1 MKRKLLSALLA
12 FCMVL
17 TILPGTAMA
26 ANYWQNLSRSEAAQ
40 VANSMLNRTA
50 KEDLVLIYT
59 HSSAST
65 AAYANYAEENQIKVS
80 CYSGSESFNEMFSLL
95 KDYEWGTSVSFPMIA
110 AYNGVTRSYE
120 TITGQGNMAAFEAL
134 LDKVG
139 IPSDSGAASSQP
151 LYSSNAGAQ
160 NYLGYAGQWA
170 QPVKSHLYE
179 NAVGGVTRVE
189 YYGDTVIVE
198 DYDSSYRFLSR
209 KEIPLELPIW
219 GGFFAGEN
227 ANFLIFGKENP
238 SQSDSAEVIRVVK
251 YSKDWQRQGSYSLN
265 GANTTV
271 PFDAGSVRCTELNGD
286 LYVRTCHE
294 MYTSKDGKNHQS
306 NMTVVVRE
314 SDMSLKE
321 AHYAVISGR
330 PDNYTSHSFNQ
341 FILTDNSGKVVMV
354 DHGDAYSRA
363 IVIAQYGGGSSNIL
377 DIPGA
382 TGANATGASV
392 GGLAE
397 TSSGYVTAYTY
408 DGVGTGT
415 NSSPRNIYLAYT
427 SKDGLKNSTPVSV
440 TTTKARYSNPVLAP
454 TGLNGGY
461 LLWNDANG
469 TLCYTTYSVDGSV
482 GNTQTASGLLS
493 DCQPI
498 SHDGKMVWYTTNN
511 SAPVFYT
518 LDSSGVKAINP
529 ATAEKATPVVQAND
543 ITVTVGETL
552 PEITGTA
559 TFNGSS
565 VPGTW
570 NFVGEA
576 PSTAEAKVFEN
587 VNVKFV
593 PNDKDTYNE
602 AKTTINVTI
611 NAAPVE
617 KVTPVVEAN
626 DITATLG
633 DTLTITGTAKDGEKD
648 VAGTWKFVDVAPNTV
663 GTHSDVKVEFI
674 PDDTDAYNKAEDTI
688 TVTIN
693 AAPVEKV
700 TPVVEAND
708 ITATLGDTLT
718 ITGTAKDGEKDVSG
732 TWSFVD
738 AAPNTAGTH
747 ENVKV
752 KFTPDNTAAYN
763 EVETSITVTINA
775 APVEKVTP
783 VVEANDITA
792 TLGDTLTITGTAKDG
807 EKDVSG
813 TWSFV
818 DAAPNTA
825 GTHENVKV
833 KFTPDNTTAYNEVET
848 SITVTIN
855 AAPVEKVTPIVS
867 ANDITVTL
875 GNALTITGTAKDG
888 DKTVS
893 GTWSF
898 VDAAP
903 NTVGTHENVKVR
915 FTPTNT
921 AAYNVAETTITVTI
935 NAAPVDPTTPIVTVD
950 DISVP
955 YGVTVKDSDIRGT
968 SNVPGVWSFVGTVP
982 TAVGS
987 HRVTVRFTPNDTA
1000 AYKSVDR
1007 VITLRIY
1014 AVDHGDITDWVN
1026 FPHNDVI
1033 GRPVSNLV
1041 AEVVDWI
1048 FNQYGVRFAAAD
1060 FNVYV
1065 NEYSVNLA
1073 SIVRNDTRYV
1083 LHFNGNAADN
1093 AEFERLFNSRRTLT
1107 FGVERES
1114 GEEYYIA
1121 LDKMENGQVIA
1132 NTRYAESG
1140 ARVTLSVHPDSGYEL
1155 DTLEVTDVRGRTV
1168 TLRDLEDGRY
1178 SFTMPSNRVTVE
1190 ATFKAVKEERPS
1202 LPGPDHTAQNP
1213 HDEIFTG
1220 LGTPGISG
1228 IVLNPAAMPFTDV
1241 HGPDWFYNHV
1251 EYMWKHYLMSG
1262 TTENRFDPNLTTSR
1276 AMIWTIMARMNN
1288 VRTDINP
1295 GSTWYEK
1302 GMLWAMERGITDG
1315 SNAMGDITREQLATM
1330 LWRNAGSPIAGGDL
1344 SRFSDAD
1351 SVSAY
1356 ALNAVRW
1363 AASNGILSGI
1373 NGRIEPQGTAT
1384 RAQVAAMVAR
1394 YGDKVVR

>member
-1 MKRKLLSALLA
+1 MKKRLLSALLV

-26 ANYWQNLSRSEAAQ
+26 AGLPPAETDYWKNLTKDESSDLLATAIKKTAQENFIFVFYGETGCPYSSNYVPQFATFA
-40 VANSMLNRTA
+40 T
-50 KEDLVLIYT
+50 
-59 HSSAST
+59 
-65 AAYANYAEENQIKVS
+65 ENQIKAYGHANPKGNGYWPQGITQLLGKNSVS
-80 CYSGSESFNEMFSLL
+80 YPAVITYNAATKQAKADDSATIDKFVALLEDNGLFESGSSTDPSGYKKSGSLSMEKLSQQEIKNLLASAPLNNDTDVFEVEPTLSPCTTGRVKPAAIQAATDRLTALRKLAGLPGVTMDTALNENAQYGAVLMAILGKITHYPPKPSGVDDYFYEQGSEAAGSSNLFAGVNLTHSVDGFMDDTDVSNIDRVGHRRWQLNPVLSKVGFGYARNTNSSYGQYVTEKVHDKSGAYVDYDFVGWPASGNFPSGQLFFESNTA
-95 KDYEWGTSVSFPMIA
+95 WSVSLNPGKYSAPSQSAIT
-110 AYNGVTRSYE
+110 VTLTRDSDNRKWTFSGSSYS
-120 TITGQGNMAAFEAL
+120 
-134 LDKVG
+134 
-139 IPSDSGAASSQP
+139 PSDSGD
-151 LYSSNAGAQ
+151 YF
-160 NYLGYAGQWA
+160 
-170 QPVKSHLYE
+170 
-179 NAVGGVTRVE
+179 
-189 YYGDTVIVE
+189 IV
-198 DYDSSYRFLSR
+198 DNQ
-209 KEIPLELPIW
+209 
-219 GGFFAGEN
+219 GFGIN
-227 ANFLIFGKENP
+227 NCIIFRP
-238 SQSDSAEVIRVVK
+238 SGI
-251 YSKDWQRQGSYSLN
+251 
-265 GANTTV
+265 T
-271 PFDAGSVRCTELNGD
+271 
-286 LYVRTCHE
+286 
-294 MYTSKDGKNHQS
+294 
-306 NMTVVVRE
+306 
-314 SDMSLKE
+314 
-321 AHYAVISGR
+321 
-330 PDNYTSHSFNQ
+330 
-341 FILTDNSGKVVMV
+341 
-354 DHGDAYSRA
+354 
-363 IVIAQYGGGSSNIL
+363 
-377 DIPGA
+377 
-382 TGANATGASV
+382 
-392 GGLAE
+392 
-397 TSSGYVTAYTY
+397 TY
-408 DGVGTGT
+408 DG
-415 NSSPRNIYLAYT
+415 LYT
-427 SKDGLKNSTPVSV
+427 VEITGLKDRKGNAVDFAYQVNFFDLKDSPAPQPTDISTATVTVTPDSMEYTGSAFTPAVSV
-440 TTTKARYSNPVLAP
+440 T
-454 TGLNGGY
+454 LNGTT
-461 LLWNDANG
+461 LKAG
-469 TLCYTTYSVDGSV
+469 TDYTVAY
-482 GNTQTASGLLS
+482 
-493 DCQPI
+493 
-498 SHDGKMVWYTTNN
+498 TNN
-511 SAPVFYT
+511 IEV
-518 LDSSGVKAINP
+518 G
-529 ATAEKATPVVQAND
+529 TA
-543 ITVTVGETL
+543 TVTVTGKGNY
-552 PEITGTA
+552 TGTA
-559 TFNGSS
+559 TA
-565 VPGTW
+565 
-570 NFVGEA
+570 NF
-576 PSTAEAKVFEN
+576 
-587 VNVKFV
+587 
-593 PNDKDTYNE
+593 
-602 AKTTINVTI
+602 TIT
-611 NAAPVE
+611 AAPVE
-617 KVTPVVEAN
+617 KVTPTVEAN

-648 VAGTWKFVDVAPNTV
+648 VAGTWKFVDEAPNTV

-752 KFTPDNTAAYN
+752 KFTPDNTTAYN

-783 VVEANDITA
+783 V
-792 TLGDTLTITGTAKDG
+792 
-807 EKDVSG
+807 
-813 TWSFV
+813 
-818 DAAPNTA
+818 
-825 GTHENVKV
+825 
-833 KFTPDNTTAYNEVET
+833 
-848 SITVTIN
+848 
-855 AAPVEKVTPIVS
+855 VS

-1262 TTENRFDPNLTTSR
+1262 TSENRFDPNLTTSR

-1302 GMLWAMERGITDG
+1302 GMLWAMEKGITDG

-1330 LWRNAGSPIAGGDL
+1330 LWRNAGSPAAGGDL
-1344 SRFSDAD
+1344 SRFSDAG

-1363 AASNGILSGI
+1363 AAGNGILSGI

-1384 RAQVAAMVAR
+1384 RAQVAAMIAR
-1394 YGDKVVR
+1394 YGDKIVR

>member
-1 MKRKLLSALLA
+1 MKKRLLSALLV

-26 ANYWQNLSRSEAAQ
+26 AEANRGYFGSKLSSPGQTVYDALCQNIEKIATGETINIPLKKLMGSEIKTDAELNALKESVPAARRAFDADRPDVFWSNGIMTYGTYIADDEGNIYNEYYHNREYIVGATVKMPIGVSWSSGGRSVSTDRAAVSSK
-40 VANSMLNRTA
+40 VASIVADA
-50 KEDLVLIYT
+50 KKQSTKVDQLKYAHDWLTSHNAYNK
-59 HSSAST
+59 T
-65 AAYANYAEENQIKVS
+65 AADTPNYIKTDCTPWTAISALDIDSNLAPV
-80 CYSGSESFNEMFSLL
+80 CEGYSHAF
-95 KDYEWGTSVSFPMIA
+95 KMICD
-110 AYNGVTRSYE
+110 G
-120 TITGQGNMAAFEAL
+120 L
-134 LDKVG
+134 G
-139 IPSDSGAASSQP
+139 IPCVLVSGKANGGAHMWTYVQLGGNWYAVDVTFDDPIMPGGGDSNGRDTYFLVGRNTKVNGNQTFADTHKNDDALSYPTLAAE
-151 LYSSNAGAQ
+151 
-160 NYLGYAGQWA
+160 
-170 QPVKSHLYE
+170 K
-179 NAVGGVTRVE
+179 
-189 YYGDTVIVE
+189 
-198 DYDSSYRFLSR
+198 YD
-209 KEIPLELPIW
+209 
-219 GGFFAGEN
+219 
-227 ANFLIFGKENP
+227 P
-238 SQSDSAEVIRVVK
+238 S
-251 YSKDWQRQGSYSLN
+251 
-265 GANTTV
+265 TV
-271 PFDAGSVRCTELNGD
+271 P
-286 LYVRTCHE
+286 
-294 MYTSKDGKNHQS
+294 
-306 NMTVVVRE
+306 
-314 SDMSLKE
+314 
-321 AHYAVISGR
+321 
-330 PDNYTSHSFNQ
+330 
-341 FILTDNSGKVVMV
+341 
-354 DHGDAYSRA
+354 
-363 IVIAQYGGGSSNIL
+363 
-377 DIPGA
+377 
-382 TGANATGASV
+382 
-392 GGLAE
+392 
-397 TSSGYVTAYTY
+397 
-408 DGVGTGT
+408 
-415 NSSPRNIYLAYT
+415 
-427 SKDGLKNSTPVSV
+427 TPVDV
-440 TTTKARYSNPVLAP
+440 
-454 TGLNGGY
+454 
-461 LLWNDANG
+461 
-469 TLCYTTYSVDGSV
+469 
-482 GNTQTASGLLS
+482 
-493 DCQPI
+493 
-498 SHDGKMVWYTTNN
+498 
-511 SAPVFYT
+511 
-518 LDSSGVKAINP
+518 
-529 ATAEKATPVVQAND
+529 
-543 ITVTVGETL
+543 
-552 PEITGTA
+552 
-559 TFNGSS
+559 
-565 VPGTW
+565 
-570 NFVGEA
+570 
-576 PSTAEAKVFEN
+576 TAEAQDIEVTLPATVTNADIKGTAKTADGTVVAGHWEF
-587 VNVKFV
+587 VDTIPTAAGVHDVKVKFV
-593 PNDKDTYNE
+593 PTDLTSYNVAEDTI
-602 AKTTINVTI
+602 KVTI

-617 KVTPVVEAN
+617 KITPVVNAD

-1083 LHFNGNAADN
+1083 LYFNGNAADN
-1093 AEFERLFNSRRTLT
+1093 AVFENLFNSRRTLT

-1190 ATFKAVKEERPS
+1190 ATFMAVKEERPS

-1262 TTENRFDPNLTTSR
+1262 TSENRFDPNLTTSR

-1330 LWRNAGSPIAGGDL
+1330 LWRNAGSPITGGDL

-1363 AASNGILSGI
+1363 ASSNGILSGI

>member
-26 ANYWQNLSRSEAAQ
+26 AGLPPAETDYWKNLSLDASNDLLATAINKTAQENFVFIFYGLDGGNGAATSVPQ
-40 VANSMLNRTA
+40 
-50 KEDLVLIYT
+50 
-59 HSSAST
+59 
-65 AAYANYAEENQIKVS
+65 YANFTAQNQIKSYGYALPAGGYWPNGITELLGKNEGIYLPVVVTYNAATKKALAGDRLS
-80 CYSGSESFNEMFSLL
+80 MDTFVALLEDSDLYESGSSTDPSGYKKSGSLSMEKLSQQEIKNLLASAPLNNDTNVFEVEPTLSPCTTGRVKPAAIQAATDRLTALRKLAGLPGVTMDTALNENAQYGAVLL
-95 KDYEWGTSVSFPMIA
+95 AVLGYLEHEPAKPAGMDDAFYKQGYEATSTSNLAAGNNMTHSVDGLMDDSDSSNIDRLGHRRWQLNPALSKVGFGYARNTNSRYGQYVTEKVYDTSGAYVDYDFVGWPASGDFPSGQLFFEPHTAWSVSLNPGKYSAPSQSAIT
-110 AYNGVTRSYE
+110 VTLTRDSDNRKWTFSGSNYS
-120 TITGQGNMAAFEAL
+120 
-134 LDKVG
+134 
-139 IPSDSGAASSQP
+139 PSDSG
-151 LYSSNAGAQ
+151 
-160 NYLGYAGQWA
+160 
-170 QPVKSHLYE
+170 
-179 NAVGGVTRVE
+179 E
-189 YYGDTVIVE
+189 YFIV
-198 DYDSSYRFLSR
+198 DNQ
-209 KEIPLELPIW
+209 
-219 GGFFAGEN
+219 GFGIDNCIVFR
-227 ANFLIFGKENP
+227 P
-238 SQSDSAEVIRVVK
+238 SGI
-251 YSKDWQRQGSYSLN
+251 
-265 GANTTV
+265 T
-271 PFDAGSVRCTELNGD
+271 
-286 LYVRTCHE
+286 
-294 MYTSKDGKNHQS
+294 
-306 NMTVVVRE
+306 
-314 SDMSLKE
+314 
-321 AHYAVISGR
+321 
-330 PDNYTSHSFNQ
+330 
-341 FILTDNSGKVVMV
+341 
-354 DHGDAYSRA
+354 
-363 IVIAQYGGGSSNIL
+363 
-377 DIPGA
+377 
-382 TGANATGASV
+382 
-392 GGLAE
+392 
-397 TSSGYVTAYTY
+397 TY
-408 DGVGTGT
+408 DG
-415 NSSPRNIYLAYT
+415 LYT
-427 SKDGLKNSTPVSV
+427 VEIEGLKDRKGNAVDFAYQVNFFDLKDSPAPQPTDISAATVTVTPDSMEYTGSAFTPAVSV
-440 TTTKARYSNPVLAP
+440 T
-454 TGLNGGY
+454 LNGTT
-461 LLWNDANG
+461 LKAG
-469 TLCYTTYSVDGSV
+469 TDYTVAY
-482 GNTQTASGLLS
+482 
-493 DCQPI
+493 
-498 SHDGKMVWYTTNN
+498 TNN
-511 SAPVFYT
+511 IEVGT
-518 LDSSGVKAINP
+518 
-529 ATAEKATPVVQAND
+529 ATVN
-543 ITVTVGETL
+543 GNY
-552 PEITGTA
+552 TGTA
-559 TFNGSS
+559 TA
-565 VPGTW
+565 
-570 NFVGEA
+570 NF
-576 PSTAEAKVFEN
+576 
-587 VNVKFV
+587 
-593 PNDKDTYNE
+593 
-602 AKTTINVTI
+602 TIT
-611 NAAPVE
+611 AAPVE
-617 KVTPVVEAN
+617 KVTPAVEAN

-648 VAGTWKFVDVAPNTV
+648 VAGTWKFVDEAPNTV

-674 PDDTDAYNKAEDTI
+674 PDDTDAYNKAEDT
-688 TVTIN
+688 
-693 AAPVEKV
+693 
-700 TPVVEAND
+700 
-708 ITATLGDTLT
+708 
-718 ITGTAKDGEKDVSG
+718 
-732 TWSFVD
+732 
-738 AAPNTAGTH
+738 
-747 ENVKV
+747 
-752 KFTPDNTAAYN
+752 
-763 EVETSITVTINA
+763 ITVTINA

-921 AAYNVAETTITVTI
+921 AAYNVAETIITVTI

-950 DISVP
+950 DISAP

-1048 FNQYGVRFAAAD
+1048 FNQYGVRFTAAD

-1065 NEYSVNLA
+1065 NEYPVNLA

-1083 LHFNGNAADN
+1083 LQFNGNAADN

-1228 IVLNPAAMPFTDV
+1228 IVLNPASMPFTDV

>member
-1 MKRKLLSALLA
+1 MA
-12 FCMVL
+12 
-17 TILPGTAMA
+17 ILGKITHYPPKPSGVDD
-26 ANYWQNLSRSEAAQ
+26 YFYEQGSEAAGSSNLFAG
-40 VANSMLNRTA
+40 VNL
-50 KEDLVLIYT
+50 T
-59 HSSAST
+59 HSVDGFMDDTDVSNIDRVGHRRWQLNPVLSKVGFGYARNTNSSYGQYVTEKVHDKSGAYVDYDFVGWPASGNFPSGQLFFESNTAWSVSLNPGKYSAPSQSAIT
-65 AAYANYAEENQIKVS
+65 VTLTRDSDNRKWTF
-80 CYSGSESFNEMFSLL
+80 SGS
-95 KDYEWGTSVSFPMIA
+95 
-110 AYNGVTRSYE
+110 SYS
-120 TITGQGNMAAFEAL
+120 
-134 LDKVG
+134 
-139 IPSDSGAASSQP
+139 PSDSGD
-151 LYSSNAGAQ
+151 YFTVNDGAFGI
-160 NYLGYAGQWA
+160 N
-170 QPVKSHLYE
+170 
-179 NAVGGVTRVE
+179 NC
-189 YYGDTVIVE
+189 I
-198 DYDSSYRFLSR
+198 
-209 KEIPLELPIW
+209 
-219 GGFFAGEN
+219 
-227 ANFLIFGKENP
+227 IFRP
-238 SQSDSAEVIRVVK
+238 SGI
-251 YSKDWQRQGSYSLN
+251 
-265 GANTTV
+265 T
-271 PFDAGSVRCTELNGD
+271 
-286 LYVRTCHE
+286 
-294 MYTSKDGKNHQS
+294 
-306 NMTVVVRE
+306 
-314 SDMSLKE
+314 
-321 AHYAVISGR
+321 
-330 PDNYTSHSFNQ
+330 
-341 FILTDNSGKVVMV
+341 
-354 DHGDAYSRA
+354 
-363 IVIAQYGGGSSNIL
+363 
-377 DIPGA
+377 
-382 TGANATGASV
+382 
-392 GGLAE
+392 
-397 TSSGYVTAYTY
+397 TY
-408 DGVGTGT
+408 DG
-415 NSSPRNIYLAYT
+415 LYT
-427 SKDGLKNSTPVSV
+427 VEIEGLKDRKGNAVDFAYQVNFFDLKDSPAPQPTDISAATVTVTPDSMEYTGSAFTPAVSV
-440 TTTKARYSNPVLAP
+440 T
-454 TGLNGGY
+454 LNGTT
-461 LLWNDANG
+461 LKAG
-469 TLCYTTYSVDGSV
+469 TDYTVAY
-482 GNTQTASGLLS
+482 
-493 DCQPI
+493 
-498 SHDGKMVWYTTNN
+498 TNN
-511 SAPVFYT
+511 IEV
-518 LDSSGVKAINP
+518 G
-529 ATAEKATPVVQAND
+529 TA
-543 ITVTVGETL
+543 TVTVTGNGNY
-552 PEITGTA
+552 TGTA
-559 TFNGSS
+559 TA
-565 VPGTW
+565 
-570 NFVGEA
+570 NF
-576 PSTAEAKVFEN
+576 
-587 VNVKFV
+587 
-593 PNDKDTYNE
+593 
-602 AKTTINVTI
+602 TIT
-611 NAAPVE
+611 AAPVE
-617 KVTPVVEAN
+617 KVTPAVEAN

-648 VAGTWKFVDVAPNTV
+648 VAGTWKFVDEAPNTV

-718 ITGTAKDGEKDVSG
+718 ITGTAKDGEKDV
-732 TWSFVD
+732 
-738 AAPNTAGTH
+738 A
-747 ENVKV
+747 
-752 KFTPDNTAAYN
+752 
-763 EVETSITVTINA
+763 
-775 APVEKVTP
+775 
-783 VVEANDITA
+783 
-792 TLGDTLTITGTAKDG
+792 
-807 EKDVSG
+807 G

-1093 AEFERLFNSRRTLT
+1093 AVFENLFNSRRTLT

-1121 LDKMENGQVIA
+1121 LEKSDNGQVIA

-1155 DTLEVTDVRGRTV
+1155 DTLEVIDVRGRTL

-1178 SFTMPSNRVTVE
+1178 SFTMPSCRVTVE
-1190 ATFKAVKEERPS
+1190 ATFKTVKEDRPS

-1213 HDEIFTG
+1213 HNEIFTG

-1262 TTENRFDPNLTTSR
+1262 TSENRFDPNLTTSR

-1330 LWRNAGSPIAGGDL
+1330 LWRNAGSPITGGDL

-1363 AASNGILSGI
+1363 ASSNGILSGI

>member
-1 MKRKLLSALLA
+1 MKKRLLSALLV

-26 ANYWQNLSRSEAAQ
+26 AGLPPAETDYWKNLSLDASSNLLATAIDKTAQ
-40 VANSMLNRTA
+40 ENFVFIFYRADGSNGADTSVP
-50 KEDLVLIYT
+50 K
-59 HSSAST
+59 
-65 AAYANYAEENQIKVS
+65 YANFTAQNQIKSYGYAYPKDGYWPNGITELLGKNEGIYLPVVVTYNAATKKALAGDRLS
-80 CYSGSESFNEMFSLL
+80 MDTFVALLEDSDLYESGSSTDPSGYKKSGSLSMEKLSQQEIKNLLASAPLNNDTNVFEVEPTLSPCTTGRVKPAAIQAATDRLTALRKLAGLPGVTMDTALNENAQYGAVLL
-95 KDYEWGTSVSFPMIA
+95 AVLGYLEHEPAKPAGMDDAFYKQGYEATSTSNLAAGNNMTHSVDGLMDDSDSSNIDRLGHRRWQLNPALSKVGFGYARNTNSRYGQYVTEKVFDTSGAYVDYDFVGWPASGDFPSGQLFFEPHTAWSVSLNPGKYSAPSQSAIT
-110 AYNGVTRSYE
+110 VTLTRDSDNRKWTFSGSNYS
-120 TITGQGNMAAFEAL
+120 
-134 LDKVG
+134 
-139 IPSDSGAASSQP
+139 PSDSGEYFIVDNQGFGIDNCIVFRPSGITEYDG
-151 LYSSNAGAQ
+151 LYTVEIAG
-160 NYLGYAGQWA
+160 LKDRKG
-170 QPVKSHLYE
+170 
-179 NAVGGVTRVE
+179 NAVNFAYQVNFF
-189 YYGDTVIVE
+189 DLK
-198 DYDSSYRFLSR
+198 DSPAPQPTD
-209 KEIPLELPIW
+209 I
-219 GGFFAGEN
+219 
-227 ANFLIFGKENP
+227 
-238 SQSDSAEVIRVVK
+238 SA
-251 YSKDWQRQGSYSLN
+251 
-265 GANTTV
+265 A
-271 PFDAGSVRCTELNGD
+271 
-286 LYVRTCHE
+286 
-294 MYTSKDGKNHQS
+294 
-306 NMTVVVRE
+306 
-314 SDMSLKE
+314 
-321 AHYAVISGR
+321 
-330 PDNYTSHSFNQ
+330 
-341 FILTDNSGKVVMV
+341 
-354 DHGDAYSRA
+354 
-363 IVIAQYGGGSSNIL
+363 
-377 DIPGA
+377 
-382 TGANATGASV
+382 
-392 GGLAE
+392 
-397 TSSGYVTAYTY
+397 
-408 DGVGTGT
+408 
-415 NSSPRNIYLAYT
+415 
-427 SKDGLKNSTPVSV
+427 
-440 TTTKARYSNPVLAP
+440 
-454 TGLNGGY
+454 
-461 LLWNDANG
+461 
-469 TLCYTTYSVDGSV
+469 
-482 GNTQTASGLLS
+482 
-493 DCQPI
+493 
-498 SHDGKMVWYTTNN
+498 
-511 SAPVFYT
+511 
-518 LDSSGVKAINP
+518 
-529 ATAEKATPVVQAND
+529 
-543 ITVTVGETL
+543 TVTVTPDSMEYTGSAFTPAVTVTL
-552 PEITGTA
+552 NGTTLTAGTDYTVAYTNNIEVGTATVTVTGKGNYTGTA
-559 TFNGSS
+559 TA
-565 VPGTW
+565 
-570 NFVGEA
+570 NF
-576 PSTAEAKVFEN
+576 
-587 VNVKFV
+587 
-593 PNDKDTYNE
+593 
-602 AKTTINVTI
+602 TIT
-611 NAAPVE
+611 AAPVE
-617 KVTPVVEAN
+617 KVTPTVEAN

-648 VAGTWKFVDVAPNTV
+648 VAGTWKFVDEAPNTV

-718 ITGTAKDGEKDVSG
+718 ITGTAKDGEKDV
-732 TWSFVD
+732 
-738 AAPNTAGTH
+738 A
-747 ENVKV
+747 
-752 KFTPDNTAAYN
+752 
-763 EVETSITVTINA
+763 
-775 APVEKVTP
+775 
-783 VVEANDITA
+783 
-792 TLGDTLTITGTAKDG
+792 
-807 EKDVSG
+807 G

>member
-648 VAGTWKFVDVAPNTV
+648 V
-663 GTHSDVKVEFI
+663 
-674 PDDTDAYNKAEDTI
+674 
-688 TVTIN
+688 
-693 AAPVEKV
+693 
-700 TPVVEAND
+700 
-708 ITATLGDTLT
+708 
-718 ITGTAKDGEKDVSG
+718 
-732 TWSFVD
+732 
-738 AAPNTAGTH
+738 
-747 ENVKV
+747 
-752 KFTPDNTAAYN
+752 
-763 EVETSITVTINA
+763 
-775 APVEKVTP
+775 
-783 VVEANDITA
+783 
-792 TLGDTLTITGTAKDG
+792 
-807 EKDVSG
+807 SG

>member
-1 MKRKLLSALLA
+1 MKKRLLSALLV

-26 ANYWQNLSRSEAAQ
+26 AGLPPAETDYWKNLTKDESSDLLATAINKTAQENFIFVFYGETGCPYSSNYVPQFATFA
-40 VANSMLNRTA
+40 T
-50 KEDLVLIYT
+50 
-59 HSSAST
+59 
-65 AAYANYAEENQIKVS
+65 ENQIKAYGHANPKGNGYWPQGITQLLGKNSVS
-80 CYSGSESFNEMFSLL
+80 YPAVITYNAATKQAKADDSATIDKFVALLEDNGLYESGSSTDPSGYKKSGSLSMEKLSQQEIKNLLASAPLNNDTNVFDVEPTLSPCTTGRVKPAAIQVATARLTALRKLAGLPGVTMDTALNENAQYGAVLMAILGEITHYPPKPSGVDDYFYEQGSEAAGSSNLFAGVNLTHSVDGFMDDTDVSNIDRVGHRRWQLNPVLSKVGFGYARNANSRFGQYVTEKVHDASGAYVDYDFVGWPASGNFPSGQLFFESNTA
-95 KDYEWGTSVSFPMIA
+95 WSVSLNPGKYSAPSQSAIT
-110 AYNGVTRSYE
+110 VTLTRNSDNRKWTFSGSSYS
-120 TITGQGNMAAFEAL
+120 
-134 LDKVG
+134 
-139 IPSDSGAASSQP
+139 PSDSGD
-151 LYSSNAGAQ
+151 YFTVN
-160 NYLGYAGQWA
+160 N
-170 QPVKSHLYE
+170 KS
-179 NAVGGVTRVE
+179 
-189 YYGDTVIVE
+189 YGINNC
-198 DYDSSYRFLSR
+198 
-209 KEIPLELPIW
+209 I
-219 GGFFAGEN
+219 
-227 ANFLIFGKENP
+227 IFRP
-238 SQSDSAEVIRVVK
+238 SGI
-251 YSKDWQRQGSYSLN
+251 
-265 GANTTV
+265 T
-271 PFDAGSVRCTELNGD
+271 
-286 LYVRTCHE
+286 
-294 MYTSKDGKNHQS
+294 
-306 NMTVVVRE
+306 
-314 SDMSLKE
+314 
-321 AHYAVISGR
+321 
-330 PDNYTSHSFNQ
+330 
-341 FILTDNSGKVVMV
+341 
-354 DHGDAYSRA
+354 
-363 IVIAQYGGGSSNIL
+363 
-377 DIPGA
+377 
-382 TGANATGASV
+382 
-392 GGLAE
+392 
-397 TSSGYVTAYTY
+397 TY
-408 DGVGTGT
+408 DG
-415 NSSPRNIYLAYT
+415 LYT
-427 SKDGLKNSTPVSV
+427 VEITGLKDRKGNAVDFAYQVNFFDLKDSPAPQPTDISTATVTVTPDSMEYTGSAFTPAVSV
-440 TTTKARYSNPVLAP
+440 T
-454 TGLNGGY
+454 LNGTT
-461 LLWNDANG
+461 LKAG
-469 TLCYTTYSVDGSV
+469 TDYTVAY
-482 GNTQTASGLLS
+482 
-493 DCQPI
+493 
-498 SHDGKMVWYTTNN
+498 TNN
-511 SAPVFYT
+511 IEV
-518 LDSSGVKAINP
+518 G
-529 ATAEKATPVVQAND
+529 TA
-543 ITVTVGETL
+543 TVTVTGKGNY
-552 PEITGTA
+552 TGTA
-559 TFNGSS
+559 TA
-565 VPGTW
+565 
-570 NFVGEA
+570 NF
-576 PSTAEAKVFEN
+576 
-587 VNVKFV
+587 
-593 PNDKDTYNE
+593 
-602 AKTTINVTI
+602 TIT
-611 NAAPVE
+611 AAPVE
-617 KVTPVVEAN
+617 KVTPTVEAN

-648 VAGTWKFVDVAPNTV
+648 VAGTWKFVDEAPNTV

-718 ITGTAKDGEKDVSG
+718 ITGTAKDGEKDV
-732 TWSFVD
+732 
-738 AAPNTAGTH
+738 A
-747 ENVKV
+747 
-752 KFTPDNTAAYN
+752 
-763 EVETSITVTINA
+763 
-775 APVEKVTP
+775 
-783 VVEANDITA
+783 
-792 TLGDTLTITGTAKDG
+792 
-807 EKDVSG
+807 G

-855 AAPVEKVTPIVS
+855 AAPVEKVTPVVS

-1007 VITLRIY
+1007 VITLRID

-1083 LHFNGNAADN
+1083 LYFNGNAADN
-1093 AEFERLFNSRRTLT
+1093 AVFENLFNSRRTLT

-1121 LDKMENGQVIA
+1121 LEKSDNGQVIA

-1155 DTLEVTDVRGRTV
+1155 DTLEVIDVRGRTL

-1178 SFTMPSNRVTVE
+1178 SFTMPSCRVTVE
-1190 ATFKAVKEERPS
+1190 ATFKTVKEDRPS

-1213 HDEIFTG
+1213 HNEIFTG

-1344 SRFSDAD
+1344 RRFSDAD

>member
-1 MKRKLLSALLA
+1 MKKRLLSALLV

-26 ANYWQNLSRSEAAQ
+26 AEANRGYFGSKLSSPGQTVYDALCQNIEKIATGETINIPLKKLMGSEIKTDAELNALKESVPAARRAFDADRPDVFWSNGIMTYGTYIADDEGNIYNEYYHNREYIVGATVKMPIGVSWSSGGRSVSTDRAAVSSK
-40 VANSMLNRTA
+40 VASIVADA
-50 KEDLVLIYT
+50 KKQSTKVDQLKYAHDWLTSHNAYNK
-59 HSSAST
+59 T
-65 AAYANYAEENQIKVS
+65 AADTPNYIKTDCTPWTAISALDIDSNLAPV
-80 CYSGSESFNEMFSLL
+80 CEGYSHAF
-95 KDYEWGTSVSFPMIA
+95 KMICD
-110 AYNGVTRSYE
+110 G
-120 TITGQGNMAAFEAL
+120 L
-134 LDKVG
+134 G
-139 IPSDSGAASSQP
+139 IPCVLVSGKANGGAHMWTYVQLGGNWYAVDVTFDDPIMPGGGDSNGRDTYFLVGRNTKVNGNQTFADTHKNDDALSYPTLAAE
-151 LYSSNAGAQ
+151 
-160 NYLGYAGQWA
+160 
-170 QPVKSHLYE
+170 K
-179 NAVGGVTRVE
+179 
-189 YYGDTVIVE
+189 
-198 DYDSSYRFLSR
+198 YD
-209 KEIPLELPIW
+209 
-219 GGFFAGEN
+219 
-227 ANFLIFGKENP
+227 P
-238 SQSDSAEVIRVVK
+238 S
-251 YSKDWQRQGSYSLN
+251 
-265 GANTTV
+265 TV
-271 PFDAGSVRCTELNGD
+271 P
-286 LYVRTCHE
+286 
-294 MYTSKDGKNHQS
+294 
-306 NMTVVVRE
+306 
-314 SDMSLKE
+314 
-321 AHYAVISGR
+321 
-330 PDNYTSHSFNQ
+330 
-341 FILTDNSGKVVMV
+341 
-354 DHGDAYSRA
+354 
-363 IVIAQYGGGSSNIL
+363 
-377 DIPGA
+377 
-382 TGANATGASV
+382 
-392 GGLAE
+392 
-397 TSSGYVTAYTY
+397 
-408 DGVGTGT
+408 
-415 NSSPRNIYLAYT
+415 
-427 SKDGLKNSTPVSV
+427 TPVDV
-440 TTTKARYSNPVLAP
+440 
-454 TGLNGGY
+454 
-461 LLWNDANG
+461 
-469 TLCYTTYSVDGSV
+469 
-482 GNTQTASGLLS
+482 
-493 DCQPI
+493 
-498 SHDGKMVWYTTNN
+498 
-511 SAPVFYT
+511 
-518 LDSSGVKAINP
+518 
-529 ATAEKATPVVQAND
+529 
-543 ITVTVGETL
+543 
-552 PEITGTA
+552 
-559 TFNGSS
+559 
-565 VPGTW
+565 
-570 NFVGEA
+570 
-576 PSTAEAKVFEN
+576 TAEAQDIEVTLPATVTNADIKGTAKTADGTVVAGHWEF
-587 VNVKFV
+587 VDTIPTAAGVHDVKVKFV
-593 PNDKDTYNE
+593 PTDLTSYNVAEDTI
-602 AKTTINVTI
+602 KVTI

-617 KVTPVVEAN
+617 KITPVVNAD

-648 VAGTWKFVDVAPNTV
+648 VAGTWTFVDVAPNTV

-1190 ATFKAVKEERPS
+1190 ATFMAVKEERPS

-1363 AASNGILSGI
+1363 ASSNGILSGI

>member
-1 MKRKLLSALLA
+1 MKKRLLSALLV

-26 ANYWQNLSRSEAAQ
+26 AGLPPAETDYWKNLSLDASSDLLATAINKTAQ
-40 VANSMLNRTA
+40 ENFVFIFYRADGSNGADTSVP
-50 KEDLVLIYT
+50 K
-59 HSSAST
+59 
-65 AAYANYAEENQIKVS
+65 YANFTAQNQIKSYGYAYPKDGYWPNGITELLGKNEGIYLPVVVTYNAATKKALAGDRLS
-80 CYSGSESFNEMFSLL
+80 MDTFVALLEDSDLYESGSSTDPSGYKKSGSLSMEKLSQQEIKNLLASAPLNNDTNVFEVEPTLSPCTTGRVKPAAIQAATDRLTALRKLAGLPGVTMDTALNENAQYGAVLL
-95 KDYEWGTSVSFPMIA
+95 AVLGYLEHEPAKPAGMDDAFYKQGYEATSTSNLAAGNNMTHSVDGLMDDSDSSNIDRLGHRRWQLNPALSKVGFGYARNTNSRYGQYVTEKVFDTSGAYVDYDFVGWPASGDFPSGQLFFEPHTAWSVSLNPGKYSAPSQSAIT
-110 AYNGVTRSYE
+110 VTLTRDSDNRKWTFSGSNYS
-120 TITGQGNMAAFEAL
+120 
-134 LDKVG
+134 
-139 IPSDSGAASSQP
+139 PSDSGEYFIVDNQGFGIDNCIVFRPSGITEYDG
-151 LYSSNAGAQ
+151 LYTVEIEG
-160 NYLGYAGQWA
+160 LKDRKG
-170 QPVKSHLYE
+170 
-179 NAVGGVTRVE
+179 NAVNFAYQVNFFDLNASPAPQPT
-189 YYGDTVIVE
+189 DISKAAVIVTPNSME
-198 DYDSSYRFLSR
+198 YT
-209 KEIPLELPIW
+209 
-219 GGFFAGEN
+219 G
-227 ANFLIFGKENP
+227 
-238 SQSDSAEVIRVVK
+238 SALTPAVSVV
-251 YSKDWQRQGSYSLN
+251 LN
-265 GANTTV
+265 GATLTPNTDYTV
-271 PFDAGSVRCTELNGD
+271 A
-286 LYVRTCHE
+286 
-294 MYTSKDGKNHQS
+294 
-306 NMTVVVRE
+306 
-314 SDMSLKE
+314 
-321 AHYAVISGR
+321 YA
-330 PDNYTSHSFNQ
+330 DN
-341 FILTDNSGKVVMV
+341 I
-354 DHGDAYSRA
+354 
-363 IVIAQYGGGSSNIL
+363 
-377 DIPGA
+377 
-382 TGANATGASV
+382 
-392 GGLAE
+392 E
-397 TSSGYVTAYTY
+397 
-408 DGVGTGT
+408 VGT
-415 NSSPRNIYLAYT
+415 A
-427 SKDGLKNSTPVSV
+427 
-440 TTTKARYSNPVLAP
+440 
-454 TGLNGGY
+454 
-461 LLWNDANG
+461 
-469 TLCYTTYSVDGSV
+469 
-482 GNTQTASGLLS
+482 
-493 DCQPI
+493 
-498 SHDGKMVWYTTNN
+498 
-511 SAPVFYT
+511 
-518 LDSSGVKAINP
+518 
-529 ATAEKATPVVQAND
+529 
-543 ITVTVGETL
+543 TVTVTGKGNYTGAATATFTITAAAPETKDISDAVVTVTPSSMEYTGSAL
-552 PEITGTA
+552 TPAVAVTLDGAALALDTDYTVAYTNNIEVGTA
-559 TFNGSS
+559 TVTVTGKGNYT
-565 VPGTW
+565 GTTTA
-570 NFVGEA
+570 NFTI
-576 PSTAEAKVFEN
+576 TA
-587 VNVKFV
+587 
-593 PNDKDTYNE
+593 
-602 AKTTINVTI
+602 
-611 NAAPVE
+611 AAPVE
-617 KVTPVVEAN
+617 KVTPVVSAN

-648 VAGTWKFVDVAPNTV
+648 VA
-663 GTHSDVKVEFI
+663 
-674 PDDTDAYNKAEDTI
+674 
-688 TVTIN
+688 
-693 AAPVEKV
+693 
-700 TPVVEAND
+700 
-708 ITATLGDTLT
+708 
-718 ITGTAKDGEKDVSG
+718 G

-783 VVEANDITA
+783 VVE
-792 TLGDTLTITGTAKDG
+792 
-807 EKDVSG
+807 
-813 TWSFV
+813 
-818 DAAPNTA
+818 
-825 GTHENVKV
+825 
-833 KFTPDNTTAYNEVET
+833 
-848 SITVTIN
+848 
-855 AAPVEKVTPIVS
+855 

>member
-1 MKRKLLSALLA
+1 MN
-12 FCMVL
+12 
-17 TILPGTAMA
+17 PG
-26 ANYWQNLSRSEAAQ
+26 
-40 VANSMLNRTA
+40 
-50 KEDLVLIYT
+50 K
-59 HSSAST
+59 
-65 AAYANYAEENQIKVS
+65 
-80 CYSGSESFNEMFSLL
+80 YS
-95 KDYEWGTSVSFPMIA
+95 V
-110 AYNGVTRSYE
+110 
-120 TITGQGNMAAFEAL
+120 
-134 LDKVG
+134 
-139 IPSDSGAASSQP
+139 
-151 LYSSNAGAQ
+151 
-160 NYLGYAGQWA
+160 
-170 QPVKSHLYE
+170 
-179 NAVGGVTRVE
+179 
-189 YYGDTVIVE
+189 
-198 DYDSSYRFLSR
+198 
-209 KEIPLELPIW
+209 
-219 GGFFAGEN
+219 
-227 ANFLIFGKENP
+227 P
-238 SQSDSAEVIRVVK
+238 SQSAITVTLTRESDKHTWTFS
-251 YSKDWQRQGSYSLN
+251 GNSYSPSESGDYFTVNTKSLGINNCIIFRPSGITAYDGLYTVEITGLKDRKGNAVDFAYQVDFFDLNASPAPQPTDISKAAVTVTPNSMEYTGSALTPAVSVVLN
-265 GANTTV
+265 GATLTPNTDYTV
-271 PFDAGSVRCTELNGD
+271 A
-286 LYVRTCHE
+286 
-294 MYTSKDGKNHQS
+294 
-306 NMTVVVRE
+306 
-314 SDMSLKE
+314 
-321 AHYAVISGR
+321 YA
-330 PDNYTSHSFNQ
+330 DN
-341 FILTDNSGKVVMV
+341 I
-354 DHGDAYSRA
+354 
-363 IVIAQYGGGSSNIL
+363 
-377 DIPGA
+377 
-382 TGANATGASV
+382 
-392 GGLAE
+392 E
-397 TSSGYVTAYTY
+397 
-408 DGVGTGT
+408 VGT
-415 NSSPRNIYLAYT
+415 A
-427 SKDGLKNSTPVSV
+427 
-440 TTTKARYSNPVLAP
+440 
-454 TGLNGGY
+454 
-461 LLWNDANG
+461 
-469 TLCYTTYSVDGSV
+469 
-482 GNTQTASGLLS
+482 
-493 DCQPI
+493 
-498 SHDGKMVWYTTNN
+498 
-511 SAPVFYT
+511 
-518 LDSSGVKAINP
+518 
-529 ATAEKATPVVQAND
+529 
-543 ITVTVGETL
+543 TVTVTGKGNYTGAATATFTITAAAPETKDISDAVVTVTPSSMEYTGSAL
-552 PEITGTA
+552 TPAVAVTLDGAALALDTDYTVAYTNNIEVGTA
-559 TFNGSS
+559 TVTVTGKGNYT
-565 VPGTW
+565 GTTTA
-570 NFVGEA
+570 NFTI
-576 PSTAEAKVFEN
+576 TA
-587 VNVKFV
+587 
-593 PNDKDTYNE
+593 
-602 AKTTINVTI
+602 
-611 NAAPVE
+611 AAPVE
-617 KVTPVVEAN
+617 KVTPVV
-626 DITATLG
+626 
-633 DTLTITGTAKDGEKD
+633 
-648 VAGTWKFVDVAPNTV
+648 
-663 GTHSDVKVEFI
+663 S
-674 PDDTDAYNKAEDTI
+674 
-688 TVTIN
+688 
-693 AAPVEKV
+693 
-700 TPVVEAND
+700 
-708 ITATLGDTLT
+708 
-718 ITGTAKDGEKDVSG
+718 
-732 TWSFVD
+732 
-738 AAPNTAGTH
+738 
-747 ENVKV
+747 
-752 KFTPDNTAAYN
+752 
-763 EVETSITVTINA
+763 
-775 APVEKVTP
+775 
-783 VVEANDITA
+783 ANDITA

-1190 ATFKAVKEERPS
+1190 ATFMAVKEERPS

>member
-1 MKRKLLSALLA
+1 MKKRLLSALLV

-26 ANYWQNLSRSEAAQ
+26 AGLPPAETDYWKNLSLDASSDLLATAINKTAQ
-40 VANSMLNRTA
+40 ENFVFIFYRADGSNGADTSVP
-50 KEDLVLIYT
+50 K
-59 HSSAST
+59 
-65 AAYANYAEENQIKVS
+65 YANFTAQNQIKSYGYAYPKDGYWPNGITELLGKNEGIYLPVVVTYNAATKKALAGDRLS
-80 CYSGSESFNEMFSLL
+80 MDTFVALLEDSDLYESGSSTDPSGYKKSGSLSMEKLSQQEIKNLLASAPLNNDTNVFEVEPTLSPCTTGRVKPAAIQAATDRLTALRKLAGLPGVTMDTALNENAQYGAVLL
-95 KDYEWGTSVSFPMIA
+95 AVLGYLEHEPAKPAGMDDAFYKQGYEATSTSNLAAGNNMTHSVDGLMDDSDSSNIDRLGHRRWQLNPALSKVGFGYARNTNSRYGQYVTEKVFDTSGAYVDYDFVGWPASGDFPSGQLFFEPHTAWSVSLNPGKYSAPSQSAIT
-110 AYNGVTRSYE
+110 VTLTRDSDNRKWTFSGSNYS
-120 TITGQGNMAAFEAL
+120 
-134 LDKVG
+134 
-139 IPSDSGAASSQP
+139 PSDSGEYFIVDNQGFGIDNCIVFRPSGITEYDG
-151 LYSSNAGAQ
+151 LYTVEIEG
-160 NYLGYAGQWA
+160 LKDRKG
-170 QPVKSHLYE
+170 
-179 NAVGGVTRVE
+179 NAVNFAYQVNFFDLNASPAPQPT
-189 YYGDTVIVE
+189 DISKAAVIVTPNSME
-198 DYDSSYRFLSR
+198 YT
-209 KEIPLELPIW
+209 
-219 GGFFAGEN
+219 G
-227 ANFLIFGKENP
+227 
-238 SQSDSAEVIRVVK
+238 SALTPAVSVV
-251 YSKDWQRQGSYSLN
+251 LN
-265 GANTTV
+265 GATLTPNTDYTV
-271 PFDAGSVRCTELNGD
+271 A
-286 LYVRTCHE
+286 
-294 MYTSKDGKNHQS
+294 
-306 NMTVVVRE
+306 
-314 SDMSLKE
+314 
-321 AHYAVISGR
+321 YA
-330 PDNYTSHSFNQ
+330 DN
-341 FILTDNSGKVVMV
+341 I
-354 DHGDAYSRA
+354 
-363 IVIAQYGGGSSNIL
+363 
-377 DIPGA
+377 
-382 TGANATGASV
+382 
-392 GGLAE
+392 E
-397 TSSGYVTAYTY
+397 
-408 DGVGTGT
+408 VGT
-415 NSSPRNIYLAYT
+415 A
-427 SKDGLKNSTPVSV
+427 
-440 TTTKARYSNPVLAP
+440 
-454 TGLNGGY
+454 
-461 LLWNDANG
+461 
-469 TLCYTTYSVDGSV
+469 
-482 GNTQTASGLLS
+482 
-493 DCQPI
+493 
-498 SHDGKMVWYTTNN
+498 
-511 SAPVFYT
+511 
-518 LDSSGVKAINP
+518 
-529 ATAEKATPVVQAND
+529 
-543 ITVTVGETL
+543 TVTVTGKGNYTGAATATFTITAAAPETKDISDAVVTVTPSSMEYTGSAL
-552 PEITGTA
+552 TPAVAVTLDGAALALDTDYTVAYTNNIEVGTA
-559 TFNGSS
+559 TVTVTGKGNYT
-565 VPGTW
+565 GTTTA
-570 NFVGEA
+570 NFTI
-576 PSTAEAKVFEN
+576 TA
-587 VNVKFV
+587 
-593 PNDKDTYNE
+593 
-602 AKTTINVTI
+602 
-611 NAAPVE
+611 AAPVE
-617 KVTPVVEAN
+617 KVTPVVSAN

-648 VAGTWKFVDVAPNTV
+648 VA
-663 GTHSDVKVEFI
+663 
-674 PDDTDAYNKAEDTI
+674 
-688 TVTIN
+688 
-693 AAPVEKV
+693 
-700 TPVVEAND
+700 
-708 ITATLGDTLT
+708 
-718 ITGTAKDGEKDVSG
+718 
-732 TWSFVD
+732 
-738 AAPNTAGTH
+738 
-747 ENVKV
+747 
-752 KFTPDNTAAYN
+752 
-763 EVETSITVTINA
+763 
-775 APVEKVTP
+775 
-783 VVEANDITA
+783 
-792 TLGDTLTITGTAKDG
+792 
-807 EKDVSG
+807 G

>member
-1 MKRKLLSALLA
+1 MKKRLLSALLV

-26 ANYWQNLSRSEAAQ
+26 AGLPPAETDYWKNLTKDESSDLLATAIKKTAQENFIFVFYGETGCPYSSNYVPQFATFA
-40 VANSMLNRTA
+40 T
-50 KEDLVLIYT
+50 
-59 HSSAST
+59 
-65 AAYANYAEENQIKVS
+65 ENQIKAYGHANPKGNGYWPQGITQLLGKNSVS
-80 CYSGSESFNEMFSLL
+80 YPAVITYNAATKQAKADDSATIDKFVALLEDNGLFESGSSTDPSGYKKSGSLSMEKLSQQEIKNLLASAPLNNDTNVFDVEPTLSPCTTGRVKPAAIQAATDRLTALRKLAGLPGVTMDTALNENAQYGAVLMAILGKITHYPPKPSGVDDYFYEQGSEAAGSSNLFAGVNLTHSVDGFMDDTDVSNIDRVGHRRWQLNPVLSKVGFGYARNTNSSYGQYVTEKVHDKSGAYVDYDFVGWPASGNFPSGQLFFESNTA
-95 KDYEWGTSVSFPMIA
+95 WSVSLNPGKYSAPSQSAIT
-110 AYNGVTRSYE
+110 VTLTRDSDNRKWTFSGSSYS
-120 TITGQGNMAAFEAL
+120 
-134 LDKVG
+134 
-139 IPSDSGAASSQP
+139 PSDSGD
-151 LYSSNAGAQ
+151 YF
-160 NYLGYAGQWA
+160 
-170 QPVKSHLYE
+170 
-179 NAVGGVTRVE
+179 
-189 YYGDTVIVE
+189 IV
-198 DYDSSYRFLSR
+198 DNQ
-209 KEIPLELPIW
+209 
-219 GGFFAGEN
+219 GFGIN
-227 ANFLIFGKENP
+227 NCIIFRP
-238 SQSDSAEVIRVVK
+238 SGI
-251 YSKDWQRQGSYSLN
+251 
-265 GANTTV
+265 T
-271 PFDAGSVRCTELNGD
+271 
-286 LYVRTCHE
+286 
-294 MYTSKDGKNHQS
+294 
-306 NMTVVVRE
+306 
-314 SDMSLKE
+314 
-321 AHYAVISGR
+321 
-330 PDNYTSHSFNQ
+330 
-341 FILTDNSGKVVMV
+341 
-354 DHGDAYSRA
+354 
-363 IVIAQYGGGSSNIL
+363 
-377 DIPGA
+377 
-382 TGANATGASV
+382 
-392 GGLAE
+392 
-397 TSSGYVTAYTY
+397 TY
-408 DGVGTGT
+408 DG
-415 NSSPRNIYLAYT
+415 LYT
-427 SKDGLKNSTPVSV
+427 VEITGLKDRKGNAVDFAYQVNFFDLKDSPAPQPTDISTATVTVTPDSMEYTGSAFTPAVSV
-440 TTTKARYSNPVLAP
+440 T
-454 TGLNGGY
+454 LNGTT
-461 LLWNDANG
+461 LKAG
-469 TLCYTTYSVDGSV
+469 TDYTVAY
-482 GNTQTASGLLS
+482 
-493 DCQPI
+493 
-498 SHDGKMVWYTTNN
+498 TNN
-511 SAPVFYT
+511 IEV
-518 LDSSGVKAINP
+518 G
-529 ATAEKATPVVQAND
+529 TA
-543 ITVTVGETL
+543 TVTVTGKGNY
-552 PEITGTA
+552 TGTA
-559 TFNGSS
+559 TA
-565 VPGTW
+565 
-570 NFVGEA
+570 NF
-576 PSTAEAKVFEN
+576 
-587 VNVKFV
+587 
-593 PNDKDTYNE
+593 
-602 AKTTINVTI
+602 TIT
-611 NAAPVE
+611 AAPVE
-617 KVTPVVEAN
+617 KVTPTVEAN

-648 VAGTWKFVDVAPNTV
+648 VA
-663 GTHSDVKVEFI
+663 
-674 PDDTDAYNKAEDTI
+674 
-688 TVTIN
+688 
-693 AAPVEKV
+693 
-700 TPVVEAND
+700 
-708 ITATLGDTLT
+708 
-718 ITGTAKDGEKDVSG
+718 G

-875 GNALTITGTAKDG
+875 GNALTITGIAKDG

-1168 TLRDLEDGRY
+1168 PLRDLEDGRY

-1363 AASNGILSGI
+1363 ASSNGILSGI

>member
-1 MKRKLLSALLA
+1 MKKRLLSALLV

-26 ANYWQNLSRSEAAQ
+26 AGLPPAETDYWKNLSLDASSDLLATAINKTAQ
-40 VANSMLNRTA
+40 ENFVFIFYRADGSNGADTSVP
-50 KEDLVLIYT
+50 K
-59 HSSAST
+59 
-65 AAYANYAEENQIKVS
+65 YANFTAQNQIKSYGYAYPKDGYWPNGITELLGKNEGIYLPVVVTYNAATKKALAGDRLS
-80 CYSGSESFNEMFSLL
+80 MDTFVALLEDSDLYESGSSTDPSGYKKSGSLSMEKLSQQEIKNLLASAPLNNDTNVFEVEPTLSPCTTGRVKPAAIQAATDRLTALRKLAGLPGVTMDTALNENAQYGAVLL
-95 KDYEWGTSVSFPMIA
+95 AVLGYLEHEPAKPAGMDDAFYKQGYEATSTSNLAAGNNMTHSVDGLMDDSDSSNIDRLGHRRWQLNPALSKVGFGYARNTNSRYGQYVTEKVFDTSGAYVDYDFVGWPASGDFPSGQLFFEPHTAWSVSLNPGKYSAPSQSAIT
-110 AYNGVTRSYE
+110 VTLTRDSDNRKWTFSGSNYS
-120 TITGQGNMAAFEAL
+120 
-134 LDKVG
+134 
-139 IPSDSGAASSQP
+139 PSDSGEYFIVDNQGFGIDNCIVFRPSGITEYDG
-151 LYSSNAGAQ
+151 LYTVEIAG
-160 NYLGYAGQWA
+160 LKDRKG
-170 QPVKSHLYE
+170 
-179 NAVGGVTRVE
+179 NAVNFAYQVNFF
-189 YYGDTVIVE
+189 DLK
-198 DYDSSYRFLSR
+198 DSPAPQPTD
-209 KEIPLELPIW
+209 I
-219 GGFFAGEN
+219 
-227 ANFLIFGKENP
+227 
-238 SQSDSAEVIRVVK
+238 SA
-251 YSKDWQRQGSYSLN
+251 
-265 GANTTV
+265 A
-271 PFDAGSVRCTELNGD
+271 
-286 LYVRTCHE
+286 
-294 MYTSKDGKNHQS
+294 
-306 NMTVVVRE
+306 
-314 SDMSLKE
+314 
-321 AHYAVISGR
+321 
-330 PDNYTSHSFNQ
+330 
-341 FILTDNSGKVVMV
+341 
-354 DHGDAYSRA
+354 
-363 IVIAQYGGGSSNIL
+363 
-377 DIPGA
+377 
-382 TGANATGASV
+382 
-392 GGLAE
+392 
-397 TSSGYVTAYTY
+397 
-408 DGVGTGT
+408 
-415 NSSPRNIYLAYT
+415 
-427 SKDGLKNSTPVSV
+427 
-440 TTTKARYSNPVLAP
+440 
-454 TGLNGGY
+454 
-461 LLWNDANG
+461 
-469 TLCYTTYSVDGSV
+469 
-482 GNTQTASGLLS
+482 
-493 DCQPI
+493 
-498 SHDGKMVWYTTNN
+498 
-511 SAPVFYT
+511 
-518 LDSSGVKAINP
+518 
-529 ATAEKATPVVQAND
+529 
-543 ITVTVGETL
+543 TVTVTPDSMEYTGSAFTPAVTVTL
-552 PEITGTA
+552 NGTTLTAGTDYTVAYTNNIEVGTATVTVTGKGNYTGTA
-559 TFNGSS
+559 TA
-565 VPGTW
+565 
-570 NFVGEA
+570 NF
-576 PSTAEAKVFEN
+576 
-587 VNVKFV
+587 
-593 PNDKDTYNE
+593 
-602 AKTTINVTI
+602 TIT
-611 NAAPVE
+611 AAPVE

-718 ITGTAKDGEKDVSG
+718 ITGTAKDGEKDV
-732 TWSFVD
+732 
-738 AAPNTAGTH
+738 A
-747 ENVKV
+747 
-752 KFTPDNTAAYN
+752 
-763 EVETSITVTINA
+763 
-775 APVEKVTP
+775 
-783 VVEANDITA
+783 
-792 TLGDTLTITGTAKDG
+792 
-807 EKDVSG
+807 G

>member
-1 MKRKLLSALLA
+1 MKKRLLSALLV

-26 ANYWQNLSRSEAAQ
+26 AGLPPAETDYWKNLTKDESSDLLATAINKTAQENFIFVFYGETGCPYSSNYVPQFATFA
-40 VANSMLNRTA
+40 T
-50 KEDLVLIYT
+50 
-59 HSSAST
+59 
-65 AAYANYAEENQIKVS
+65 ENQIKAYGHANPKGNGYWPQGITQLLGKNSVS
-80 CYSGSESFNEMFSLL
+80 YPAVITYNAATKQAKADDSATIDKFVALLEDNGLYESGSSTDPSGYKKSGSLSMEKLSQQEIKNLLASAPLNNDTNVFEVEPTLSPCTTGRVKPAAIQAATDRLTALRKLAGLPGVTMDTALNENAQYGAVLL
-95 KDYEWGTSVSFPMIA
+95 AVLGYLEHEPAKPAGMDDAFYKQGYEATSTSNLAAGNNMTHSVDGLMDDSDSSNIDRLGHRRWQLNPALSKVGFGYARNTNSRYGQYVTEKVFDTSGAYVDYDFVGWPASGDFPSGQLFFEPHTAWSVSLNPGKYSAPSQSAIT
-110 AYNGVTRSYE
+110 VTLTRDSDNRKWTFSGSNYS
-120 TITGQGNMAAFEAL
+120 
-134 LDKVG
+134 
-139 IPSDSGAASSQP
+139 PSDSGEYFIVDNQGFGIDNCIVFRPSGITEYDG
-151 LYSSNAGAQ
+151 LYTVEIEG
-160 NYLGYAGQWA
+160 LKDRKG
-170 QPVKSHLYE
+170 
-179 NAVGGVTRVE
+179 NAVNFAYQVNFFDLNASPAPQPT
-189 YYGDTVIVE
+189 DISKAAVIVTPNSME
-198 DYDSSYRFLSR
+198 YT
-209 KEIPLELPIW
+209 
-219 GGFFAGEN
+219 G
-227 ANFLIFGKENP
+227 
-238 SQSDSAEVIRVVK
+238 SALTPAVSVV
-251 YSKDWQRQGSYSLN
+251 LN
-265 GANTTV
+265 GATLTPNTDYTV
-271 PFDAGSVRCTELNGD
+271 A
-286 LYVRTCHE
+286 
-294 MYTSKDGKNHQS
+294 
-306 NMTVVVRE
+306 
-314 SDMSLKE
+314 
-321 AHYAVISGR
+321 YA
-330 PDNYTSHSFNQ
+330 DN
-341 FILTDNSGKVVMV
+341 I
-354 DHGDAYSRA
+354 
-363 IVIAQYGGGSSNIL
+363 
-377 DIPGA
+377 
-382 TGANATGASV
+382 
-392 GGLAE
+392 E
-397 TSSGYVTAYTY
+397 
-408 DGVGTGT
+408 VGT
-415 NSSPRNIYLAYT
+415 A
-427 SKDGLKNSTPVSV
+427 
-440 TTTKARYSNPVLAP
+440 
-454 TGLNGGY
+454 
-461 LLWNDANG
+461 
-469 TLCYTTYSVDGSV
+469 
-482 GNTQTASGLLS
+482 
-493 DCQPI
+493 
-498 SHDGKMVWYTTNN
+498 
-511 SAPVFYT
+511 
-518 LDSSGVKAINP
+518 
-529 ATAEKATPVVQAND
+529 
-543 ITVTVGETL
+543 TVTVTGKGNYTGAATATFTITAAAPETKDISDAVVTVTPSSMEYTGSAL
-552 PEITGTA
+552 TPAVAVTLDGAALALDTDYTVAYTNNIEVGTA
-559 TFNGSS
+559 TVTVTGKGNYT
-565 VPGTW
+565 GTTTA
-570 NFVGEA
+570 NFTI
-576 PSTAEAKVFEN
+576 TA
-587 VNVKFV
+587 
-593 PNDKDTYNE
+593 
-602 AKTTINVTI
+602 
-611 NAAPVE
+611 AAPVE
-617 KVTPVVEAN
+617 KVTPVVSAN

-648 VAGTWKFVDVAPNTV
+648 VA
-663 GTHSDVKVEFI
+663 
-674 PDDTDAYNKAEDTI
+674 
-688 TVTIN
+688 
-693 AAPVEKV
+693 
-700 TPVVEAND
+700 
-708 ITATLGDTLT
+708 
-718 ITGTAKDGEKDVSG
+718 G

-807 EKDVSG
+807 EKDVAG

>member
-1 MKRKLLSALLA
+1 MKKRLLSALLV

-26 ANYWQNLSRSEAAQ
+26 AGLPPAETDYWKNLSLDASSNLLATAIDKTAQ
-40 VANSMLNRTA
+40 ENFVFIFYRADGSNGADTSVP
-50 KEDLVLIYT
+50 K
-59 HSSAST
+59 
-65 AAYANYAEENQIKVS
+65 YANFTAQNQIKSYGYAYPKDGYWPNGITELLGKNEGIYLPVVVTYNAATKKALAGDRLS
-80 CYSGSESFNEMFSLL
+80 MDTFVALLEDSDLYESGSSTDPSGYKKSGSLSMEKLSQQEIKNLLASAPLNNDTNVFEVEPTLSPCTTGRVKPAAIQAATDRLTALRKLAGLPGVTMDTALNENAQYGAVLL
-95 KDYEWGTSVSFPMIA
+95 AVLGYLEHEPSKPAGMDDAFYKQGYEATSTSNLAAGNNMTHSVDGLMDDSDSSNIDRLGHRRWQLNPALSKVGFGYARNTNSRYGQYVTEKVFDTSGAYVDYDFVGWPASGDFPSGQLFFEPHTAWSVSLNPGKYSAPSQSAIT
-110 AYNGVTRSYE
+110 VTLTRDSDNRKWTFSGSNYS
-120 TITGQGNMAAFEAL
+120 
-134 LDKVG
+134 
-139 IPSDSGAASSQP
+139 PSDSGECFIVDNQGFGINNCIIFRPSGITAYDG
-151 LYSSNAGAQ
+151 LYTVEITG
-160 NYLGYAGQWA
+160 LKDRKG
-170 QPVKSHLYE
+170 
-179 NAVGGVTRVE
+179 NAVDFAYQVNFF
-189 YYGDTVIVE
+189 DLK
-198 DYDSSYRFLSR
+198 DSPAPQPTD
-209 KEIPLELPIW
+209 I
-219 GGFFAGEN
+219 
-227 ANFLIFGKENP
+227 
-238 SQSDSAEVIRVVK
+238 SA
-251 YSKDWQRQGSYSLN
+251 
-265 GANTTV
+265 A
-271 PFDAGSVRCTELNGD
+271 
-286 LYVRTCHE
+286 
-294 MYTSKDGKNHQS
+294 
-306 NMTVVVRE
+306 
-314 SDMSLKE
+314 
-321 AHYAVISGR
+321 
-330 PDNYTSHSFNQ
+330 
-341 FILTDNSGKVVMV
+341 
-354 DHGDAYSRA
+354 
-363 IVIAQYGGGSSNIL
+363 
-377 DIPGA
+377 
-382 TGANATGASV
+382 
-392 GGLAE
+392 
-397 TSSGYVTAYTY
+397 
-408 DGVGTGT
+408 
-415 NSSPRNIYLAYT
+415 
-427 SKDGLKNSTPVSV
+427 
-440 TTTKARYSNPVLAP
+440 
-454 TGLNGGY
+454 
-461 LLWNDANG
+461 
-469 TLCYTTYSVDGSV
+469 
-482 GNTQTASGLLS
+482 
-493 DCQPI
+493 
-498 SHDGKMVWYTTNN
+498 
-511 SAPVFYT
+511 
-518 LDSSGVKAINP
+518 
-529 ATAEKATPVVQAND
+529 
-543 ITVTVGETL
+543 TVTVTPDSMEYTGSAFTPAVTVTL
-552 PEITGTA
+552 NGTTLTAGTDYTVAYTNNIEVGTATVTVTGKGNYTGTA
-559 TFNGSS
+559 TA
-565 VPGTW
+565 
-570 NFVGEA
+570 NF
-576 PSTAEAKVFEN
+576 
-587 VNVKFV
+587 
-593 PNDKDTYNE
+593 
-602 AKTTINVTI
+602 TIT
-611 NAAPVE
+611 AAPVE
-617 KVTPVVEAN
+617 KVTPAVEAN

-648 VAGTWKFVDVAPNTV
+648 VAGTWKFVGEAPNTV

-718 ITGTAKDGEKDVSG
+718 ITGTAKDGEKDVAG

-807 EKDVSG
+807 EKDVAG

-833 KFTPDNTTAYNEVET
+833 KFTPDNTAAYNEVET

-855 AAPVEKVTPIVS
+855 AAPVEKVTPVVS

-1083 LHFNGNAADN
+1083 LYFNGNAADN
-1093 AEFERLFNSRRTLT
+1093 AVFENLFNSRRTLT

-1121 LDKMENGQVIA
+1121 LEKSDNGQVIA

-1155 DTLEVTDVRGRTV
+1155 DTLEVIDVRGRTL

-1178 SFTMPSNRVTVE
+1178 SFTMPSCRVTVE
-1190 ATFKAVKEERPS
+1190 AAFKTVKEDRPS

-1262 TTENRFDPNLTTSR
+1262 TSENRFDPNLTTSR

-1330 LWRNAGSPIAGGDL
+1330 LWRNAGSPITGGDL

-1363 AASNGILSGI
+1363 ASSNGILSGI